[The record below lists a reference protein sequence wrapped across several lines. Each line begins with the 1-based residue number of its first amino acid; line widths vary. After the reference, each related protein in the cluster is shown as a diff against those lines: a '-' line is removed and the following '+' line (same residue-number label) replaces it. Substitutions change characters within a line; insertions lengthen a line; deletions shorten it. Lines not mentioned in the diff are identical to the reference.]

1 MKKQHILAELEF
13 GNPKLDCGRFGV
25 CRLSTPDKM
34 ILLPM
39 SYGIGLSY
47 LTLESTDCVKIQFIP
62 ESLSDLTIKDYF
74 GNGQF
79 WIEEDA
85 APFVTTDFGSAWQ
98 GINFKAGRYNLDP
111 DWTTLVAV
119 SWIQD
124 QKMQKVCNC
133 KRKAA

>member
-1 MKKQHILAELEF
+1 MKKQHIVAELEF
-13 GNPKLDCGRFGV
+13 GNPKLDCARFGV

-39 SYGIGLSY
+39 SYGIGLAY
-47 LTLESTDCVKIQFIP
+47 LTLESEDCVKIQLFP

-74 GNGQF
+74 SNGQL

-85 APFVTTDFGSAWQ
+85 APFVAADFGSAWQ
-98 GINFKAGRYNLDP
+98 GIHFKAGKFDLDN

-119 SWIQD
+119 NRIKDS
-124 QKMQKVCNC
+124 KLQKVCNC
-133 KRKAA
+133 KRKVA